1 MNKKIT
7 SIVAIVAALSVV
19 VITNIDSFSTSS
31 DKGEKYIIKKW
42 ESTYI
47 NSTGDKVKDNKI
59 SLSNSYWEGGKFS
72 F

>member
-7 SIVAIVAALSVV
+7 SIIAIITVLSAII
-19 VITNIDSFSTSS
+19 ITNIDSLTKKS
-31 DKGEKYIIKKW
+31 DEKYVVQKW
-42 ESTYI
+42 TSTYI

-59 SLSNSYWEGGKFS
+59 ELSNNYWEGGKFS